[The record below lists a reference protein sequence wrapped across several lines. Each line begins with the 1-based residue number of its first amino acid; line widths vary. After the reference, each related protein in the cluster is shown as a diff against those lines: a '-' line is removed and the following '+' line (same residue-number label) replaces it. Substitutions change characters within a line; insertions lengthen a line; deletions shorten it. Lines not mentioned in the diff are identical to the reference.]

1 MDELKVGDRLPKL
14 RLPRA
19 GDPATVRPLRGPAR
33 DASVVAVLHDPTCEA
48 CRELARSLVDIAPD
62 LDVWDAAA
70 RVVVPAAGGTRAGP
84 PARALRE
91 RLEPAVDVLVDVDR
105 QLVDRVDTSDGP
117 ALLIADR
124 WGQLFHI
131 HEAGRTHGAMEPRE
145 LVEWLKY
152 LATQCPE

>member
-1 MDELKVGDRLPKL
+1 MHELKVGDRLPKL

-33 DASVVAVLHDPTCEA
+33 DASVVAVLHGPACEA
-48 CRELARSLVDIAPD
+48 CRELARSLADVAPD
-62 LDVWDAAA
+62 LDVWDAAV
-70 RVVVPAAGGTRAGP
+70 RVVVPAAGETRAGP
-84 PARALRE
+84 AARALRE

-117 ALLIADR
+117 VLLIADR

-131 HEAGRTHGAMEPRE
+131 HEAGRAHTAMEPRE